1 MVTDWLKHAFI
12 TKFNHVRSSVY
23 ERYTDV
29 LCKDMLLAGGLGKSS
44 RRNGP
49 KRRSLF
55 VDQSPLVTRRL
66 GLATLPLCCLV
77 IRVGCQGLGMLI
89 GQGGYVQETEYLE
102 ESGSSEGLLISMRV
116 LRWVG
121 IVLVILI
128 GWIL

>member
-1 MVTDWLKHAFI
+1 
-12 TKFNHVRSSVY
+12 
-23 ERYTDV
+23 
-29 LCKDMLLAGGLGKSS
+29 
-44 RRNGP
+44 
-49 KRRSLF
+49 
-55 VDQSPLVTRRL
+55 
-66 GLATLPLCCLV
+66 
-77 IRVGCQGLGMLI
+77 MLI